1 MPVIRA
7 SCLIC
12 TETETVQSSLRF
24 NYVEFGTIKFRIHQL
39 LPYSMVHKKQPA
51 NFDSGGYSET
61 WLRALI
67 AEA

>member
-1 MPVIRA
+1 MDTKKACISEIIRIFA
-7 SCLIC
+7 VS
-12 TETETVQSSLRF
+12 TA
-24 NYVEFGTIKFRIHQL
+24 
-39 LPYSMVHKKQPA
+39 VHKKQPA